1 MSVWKSVGQ
10 QLSGLAKHVAKTAGD
25 VPGEILEG
33 VTGQTPTNQT
43 QQQNEAMQAL
53 EQGGQT
59 ATQQGMQGDD
69 ANNPKGF
76 RTKEDFDKYQTL
88 SGKKDSLELSQIR
101 HKLQSEWGLDGSLES
116 GMQQARTEYEEKEKQ
131 RKQAEEQ
138 KKEEEKM
145 MELEVKKK
153 EDEDMAVKAAREAS
167 SAENKAWGAG

>member
-1 MSVWKSVGQ
+1 MGQ
-10 QLSGLAKHVAKTAGD
+10 QLGGLAKHVVQSASD

-33 VTGQTPTNQT
+33 ITGQTPSGGQA

-53 EQGGQT
+53 EQGGQAT
-59 ATQQGMQGDD
+59 AQQGTRGDD

-88 SGKKDSLELSQIR
+88 SGKKDNLELAQIR

-116 GMQQARTEYEEKEKQ
+116 GMQQARHEYEEKEKQ
-131 RKQAEEQ
+131 RRQVEEQ
-138 KKEEEKM
+138 KKEEKKM